1 MVNLHIKEEE
11 VMMRK
16 TRWNPVEWSRNYFE
30 YDEVEKQYLQHVTF
44 ERIQEIRHTYL
55 VDMEIEMSLTD
66 VMSEQL
72 HIWEKKEEYG
82 MCQIIKDTARLYEI
96 DLY

>member
-1 MVNLHIKEEE
+1 
-11 VMMRK
+11 MRK
-16 TRWNPVEWSRNYFE
+16 TRWNPVEWSQKYFE
-30 YDEVEKQYLQHVTF
+30 FDDVEREYLQHVTF
-44 ERIQEIRHTYL
+44 ERIQEIRRTYL
-55 VDMEIEMSLTD
+55 VDMEIEMSLAD

-82 MCQIIKDTARLYEI
+82 MCQIIKDTAKRYEI

>member
-1 MVNLHIKEEE
+1 
-11 VMMRK
+11 MMRK
-16 TRWNPVEWSRNYFE
+16 TRWNPVEWSQKYFE
-30 YDEVEKQYLQHVTF
+30 FDDVEREYLQHVTF
-44 ERIQEIRHTYL
+44 ERIQEIRRTYL
-55 VDMEIEMSLTD
+55 VDMEIEMSLAD

-82 MCQIIKDTARLYEI
+82 MCQIIKDTAKRYEI